1 MPTVAPAPGRQ
12 STLLTL
18 SAGAVVKPALV
29 LPAVPPALRVA
40 AATVYAV
47 PGTALRP
54 EERAYGLL
62 RWKLGT
68 GGQVVETLGEW
79 ERPLGGSANHAL
91 HHAFQ
96 AYLKRR

>member
-1 MPTVAPAPGRQ
+1 ATTRAEEASSRSASSSSASVSSNGRQ
-12 STLLTL
+12 DAHAL
-18 SAGAVVKPALV
+18 GADVYDMRG
-29 LPAVPPALRVA
+29 VPSCLD
-40 AATVYAV
+40 
-47 PGTALRP
+47 P